1 MFSMFSWLRITV
13 AFVVVFASLAVAEPR
28 QRSWDVKRGWGGPG
42 PNVWS
47 DDPAAV
53 FVDNVTGALHLK
65 ASATTSRKSNAR
77 VFNCTEVSLPTPLG
91 FGTYEWDVVGDASAL
106 GNADP
111 HVVLG
116 MFLYQND

>member
-1 MFSMFSWLRITV
+1 MH
-13 AFVVVFASLAVAEPR
+13 AFG
-28 QRSWDVKRGWGGPG
+28 RSWDVKRGWGGPG

-91 FGTYEWDVVGDASAL
+91 YAYESYRVYADVRVAWVFTRMRSVG
-106 GNADP
+106 
-111 HVVLG
+111 VCVLP
-116 MFLYQND
+116 